1 MKMLNAV
8 NRGLF
13 SSLAVT
19 ALAGGASLLASG
31 AAQAI
36 TFGQGGE
43 FPWTTPLLALNGTA
57 HVRNTPAGPV
67 LRLVDD
73 VASEAGSAFFIQ
85 PYVLGHN
92 SDFTTSFMF
101 QMSSSQSALS
111 SRSDGLAF
119 VIGTTPQALGNAGG
133 GLGYAG
139 LSPSL
144 AVEFDIHQNAFDP
157 SDSHI
162 GVMID
167 GDETVHHAATN
178 VPTSMDN
185 GHVWQAL
192 IRYFG
197 QGDLLLVNLS
207 DMTDPT
213 VTATL
218 SHVVDI
224 PSLMG
229 CGSAGCVNSY
239 FGLTAATGVG
249 FANHDV
255 LSFSIQVPEPA
266 SLLLA
271 ALGLSSLAGLRT
283 RRGPVTH

>member
-1 MKMLNAV
+1 MEILNAV
-8 NRGLF
+8 KSGVL
-13 SSLAVT
+13 SSLAVSV
-19 ALAGGASLLASG
+19 LAGGATLLAAG
-31 AAQAI
+31 DARAI

-43 FPWTTPLLALNGTA
+43 FPWSTPLLDLNGAA

-73 VASEAGSAFFIQ
+73 VAGEAGSAFFIQ

-92 SDFTTSFMF
+92 SDFTASFMF
-101 QMSSSQSALS
+101 QMSSSQSDLT

-119 VIGTTPQALGNAGG
+119 VISTHPESLGGGGG

-144 AVEFDIHQNAFDP
+144 AVEFDIHQNGFDA

-162 GVMID
+162 GVMLN
-167 GDETVHHAATN
+167 GDEAFHHASAN
-178 VPTSMDN
+178 VPGSMDN

-197 QGDLLLVNLS
+197 QGDLLIVNLR
-207 DMTDPT
+207 DLDDPG
-213 VTATL
+213 VTASL
-218 SHVVDI
+218 SDVVDI
-224 PSLMG
+224 PTLIG
-229 CGSAGCVNSY
+229 CGSAGCVNSF

-255 LSFSIQVPEPA
+255 LSLSLQVPEPG

-271 ALGLSSLAGLRT
+271 ALGLSPLLGLR
-283 RRGPVTH
+283 RGARAG